1 MKKSVCAVLMIAL
14 FAAMLTL
21 AGCGENKNSEI
32 VGEWVPATAT
42 INGETVQFGDL
53 DVDSDKFGFV
63 FKENGSCEIT
73 IAGTKNNGTYL
84 LRRYA
89 YDELQLQQRDHIV
102 YVHQENRRKLN
113 DTKAGSFEPA
123 FLCLKSLKYSLF
135 VITHKCTRIN

>member
-73 IAGTKNNGTYL
+73 IAGTKNNGTYTFNETSVDIDYGGKSEKL
-84 LRRYA
+84 LYSDGMLTMNFN
-89 YDELQLQQRDHIV
+89 YNNETTSFMF
-102 YVHQENRRKLN
+102 
-113 DTKAGSFEPA
+113 TKKTEQ
-123 FLCLKSLKYSLF
+123 
-135 VITHKCTRIN
+135 

>member
-32 VGEWVPATAT
+32 VGEWIPATAT

-53 DVDSDKFGFV
+53 DVESDKFGFV

-73 IAGTKNNGTYL
+73 IAGTKNNGTYTFNETSVDIDYGGKSEKL
-84 LRRYA
+84 LYSDGMLTMNFN
-89 YDELQLQQRDHIV
+89 YNNETTSFMC
-102 YVHQENRRKLN
+102 
-113 DTKAGSFEPA
+113 TKKTEQ
-123 FLCLKSLKYSLF
+123 
-135 VITHKCTRIN
+135 

>member
-53 DVDSDKFGFV
+53 DVESDKFGFV

-73 IAGTKNNGTYL
+73 IAGTKNNGTYTFNETSVDIDYGGKSEKL
-84 LRRYA
+84 LYSDGMLTMNFN
-89 YDELQLQQRDHIV
+89 YNNETTSFMF
-102 YVHQENRRKLN
+102 
-113 DTKAGSFEPA
+113 TK
-123 FLCLKSLKYSLF
+123 K
-135 VITHKCTRIN
+135 T